1 MMKATL
7 LLLAMT
13 AAPALTY
20 AQGLPDGP
28 TKALVESQCG
38 SCHGLDQVTQHKDTK
53 DGWSTLVDYMV
64 SRGMA
69 ATDEEVKT
77 MVDYLAKSFPNEPK
91 PAAGKGK
98 AK

>member
-1 MMKATL
+1 MMKAAFL
-7 LLLAMT
+7 LLTMA

-20 AQGLPDGP
+20 AQALPEGP
-28 TKALVESQCG
+28 AKALVESQCS
-38 SCHGLDQVTQHKDTK
+38 SCHGLEQIVGHKDTK
-53 DGWSTLVDYMV
+53 DGWSSLVDYMV

-69 ATDEEVKT
+69 ATDEEVKS
-77 MVDYLAKSFPNEPK
+77 MVDYLAKSFPAEPK